1 MRFWKHQVD
10 WRLRKL
16 FKSIPLTYFCC
27 VLPFPISF
35 SNGRLFS
42 IGISGTFPAC
52 NSYSSL
58 TTSDRL
64 VSYAASSSKCDS
76 GLGNNWYR
84 FVEKAGTS
92 MPEICPPRRRCSANA
107 PGWLNG
113 KHPTVEEG
121 EVTRTVCFQYGASC
135 CRWSKDVKVFNCSGF
150 YVYKLPNVPLC
161 YLRYCGKSHG

>member
-1 MRFWKHQVD
+1 MNFFSSVS
-10 WRLRKL
+10 L
-16 FKSIPLTYFCC
+16 LTCFCY
-27 VLPFPISF
+27 VLTFLISF
-35 SNGRLFS
+35 SNARLFS
-42 IGISGTFPAC
+42 IGISDTFPAC
-52 NSYSSL
+52 NSYSPL

-64 VSYAASSSKCDS
+64 VSYATSSAKCDS
-76 GLGNNWYR
+76 GLGNKWYR
-84 FVEKAGTS
+84 FVENAGTS

-135 CRWSKDVKVFNCSGF
+135 CYWSKHVKVFNCSGF
-150 YVYKLPNVPLC
+150 YVYKLPNVGGC

>member
-1 MRFWKHQVD
+1 M
-10 WRLRKL
+10 
-16 FKSIPLTYFCC
+16 
-27 VLPFPISF
+27 
-35 SNGRLFS
+35 
-42 IGISGTFPAC
+42 FPAC

-64 VSYAASSSKCDS
+64 VSYATSSAKCDS
-76 GLGNNWYR
+76 GLGNKWYR
-84 FVEKAGTS
+84 FVENAGTS

-121 EVTRTVCFQYGASC
+121 EVTRTVCFQYGGSC
-135 CRWSKDVKVFNCSGF
+135 CYWSKHVKVFNCSAF
-150 YVYKLPNVPLC
+150 YVYKLPNVGGC